1 MKYKFKEKELKEILN
16 KIVILVDTREQ
27 ANEHITTWFDKK
39 KKKYEFQALDYGDY
53 SCYLPAGSFEGQ
65 TRDIYF
71 TDDIVIERKFCIDE
85 LAMNL
90 KDNKTNINEITQEI
104 IDLLGEE
111 YLKKVLKTDYNRLKY
126 EFANMNRYRV
136 KFFIF
141 IEDKNFDEN
150 IRNQN
155 YRAQYSPVNLYARLK
170 ALESEFDTI
179 IRPTDKTAMGS
190 EIYNTIKYSVRD
202 VFKNKGYLEE

>member
-1 MKYKFKEKELKEILN
+1 M
-16 KIVILVDTREQ
+16 
-27 ANEHITTWFDKK
+27 
-39 KKKYEFQALDYGDY
+39 
-53 SCYLPAGSFEGQ
+53 
-65 TRDIYF
+65 
-71 TDDIVIERKFCIDE
+71 
-85 LAMNL
+85 
-90 KDNKTNINEITQEI
+90 
-104 IDLLGEE
+104 
-111 YLKKVLKTDYNRLKY
+111 KKVLKTDYNRLKY
-126 EFANMNRYRV
+126 EFANMNRYGV

-155 YRAQYSPVNLYARLK
+155 YRAQYNPVNLYARLK